1 MRECTSEKKKESAL
15 RAKKEMRKKESALR
29 AKKELN
35 KKEKKH
41 IAREKKLQ
49 KATCANIS
57 LINQKEAIHA
67 SARHK
72 N

>member
-1 MRECTSEKKKESAL
+1 MHFRKKKESVL

-29 AKKELN
+29 AKKRIEQ
-35 KKEKKH
+35 KRKKKH
-41 IAREKKLQ
+41 IAREKKLK
-49 KATCANIS
+49 KATRANIS
-57 LINQKEAIHA
+57 LINQTEAIHA